1 MSVPAPV
8 RTGRPSRPDASMTL
22 LTEVMERPLDPGYAA
37 AHARREAGEPPPR
50 PAGRATSAAAA
61 VVAGLALVAA
71 VLPLRAPAEVVPREL
86 LSQEVAERTAVA
98 DAEAARVQEL
108 RAEVDAL
115 RSVALENAGGDP
127 SGLLTRLG
135 VAAGQ
140 VPVAGPAV
148 VVELDNAPDLDD
160 AVGGQP
166 RDGTGTVAEGRV
178 YDVDLQVVVNGLWAA
193 GAEAVAVDGV
203 RLTAL
208 GAIRNA
214 GEAILV
220 DLQPL
225 VPPYRVVAV
234 GPVPE
239 LETRFAASDAGGYLS
254 GLRQNFGVRAS
265 VTSVE
270 EERVPGASSL
280 RLRYAQLPDR
290 PAGEGP

>member
-1 MSVPAPV
+1 MSVPAPP
-8 RTGRPSRPDASMTL
+8 RRPDASMTL

-37 AHARREAGEPPPR
+37 VHARREAGDPAPR
-50 PAGRATSAAAA
+50 PAARAAAA
-61 VVAGLALVAA
+61 VAAVAAGVALVAA
-71 VLPLRAPAEVVPREL
+71 VLPLRTPPGAAPGALLAE
-86 LSQEVAERTAVA
+86 QVAERTAAA
-98 DAEAARVQEL
+98 DAEAARVEEL

-115 RSVALENAGGDP
+115 RASALEGVGGDP
-127 SGLLTRLG
+127 AELVTRLG
-135 VAAGQ
+135 IAAGE
-140 VPVAGPAV
+140 VPVTGPAV
-148 VVELDNAPDLDD
+148 VVELDNAPGLDD

-208 GAIRNA
+208 GSIRNA

-225 VPPYRVVAV
+225 VPPYRVVAI

-265 VTSVE
+265 VTSAE
-270 EERVPGASSL
+270 EEQVPGASSL
-280 RLRYAQLPDR
+280 RLRYAQV
-290 PAGEGP
+290 PAAATPGEEQP